1 MTDAVI
7 ANLSHFIA
15 THILRQPDRT
25 LSADDKLISGGL
37 IDSFHL
43 IDLSL
48 HVEKEFGVRLD
59 DTELNAQTFDTL
71 GELAALIEQRRTG

>member
-37 IDSFHL
+37 IDF
-43 IDLSL
+43 
-48 HVEKEFGVRLD
+48 F
-59 DTELNAQTFDTL
+59 T
-71 GELAALIEQRRTG
+71 

>member
-1 MTDAVI
+1 MHDAIV
-7 ANLSHFIA
+7 ANLSHFI
-15 THILRQPDRT
+15 TGQILRQPHRH
-25 LSADDKLISGGL
+25 LAADDKLISTGL

-59 DTELNAQTFDTL
+59 DTELNAETFDTL
-71 GELAALIEQRRTG
+71 GQLAALVAARRGG